1 MGRPDSVTTPGGQQ
15 TFQYDR
21 LLRLKQRTAQ
31 GASTAYEYDNLSNLL
46 TTTETH
52 GITTY
57 GYDWLSRLTS
67 ADYPTQA
74 ADAWTYDQVGNRL
87 SSADVGD
94 VIAHNE
100 RNELRM
106 YGNLTFSYDA
116 QGNQTERRENGAV
129 AQRFIYDAENRLIRV
144 EDGSGG
150 VIARYEYDPFGRRLW
165 KEVNGERTYFFYAD
179 EGLIAEFDEN
189 GKELRS
195 YGYQPDSTWGTNPLW
210 LKAGGKYYWYRNDH
224 LGTPQT
230 LVDSASTV
238 VWQARYTA
246 FGKADIQVETIEN
259 HLRFPGQYFDAET
272 GLHYN
277 FHRYYD
283 PEIGRYT
290 QVDPI
295 GLAGGINSY
304 AYVGMNPTGGIDPL
318 GLWHAGA
325 IADWYDEQVSISVA
339 GLNELTADSLN
350 PKVHLIAAEL
360 QVAMYMGGGLMDM
373 LRLGEGMGEG
383 GWGYVK
389 DPIRAM
395 VWAGAIAKVAQAAQG
410 VTTTACGVAEAAESN
425 YVQRFLQANPRFNK
439 FIGKGLMEVHHRIP
453 QIFYRNG
460 IVNGDP
466 HAVSNLYALPR
477 DIHRTV
483 VTPAWN
489 TFRVQNPNA
498 TSAQIVEF
506 AINMDRTIAPWINTI
521 GR

>member
-100 RNELRM
+100 RNELRV
-106 YGNLTFSYDA
+106 YGDLTFGYDA
-116 QGNQTERRENGAV
+116 NGNQTDRRENGAV

-246 FGKADIQVETIEN
+246 FGKAEIQVETVEN
-259 HLRFPGQYFDAET
+259 PLRFPGQYFDAET

-277 FHRYYD
+277 YHRYYD
-283 PEIGRYT
+283 PETGRYT
-290 QVDPI
+290 QPDPI
-295 GLAGGINSY
+295 GFAGGDVNWY
-304 AYVGMNPTGGIDPL
+304 AYVGNDPINWIDPL
-318 GLWHAGA
+318 GLLEAEIGLWGKTAATIAKIEAILAALNAVRVPVMNPGIAIAVVTGA
-325 IADWYDEQVSISVA
+325 IVFYPSDIMPDPPLPFPTEYDACPNPAFDTTYPSVPSYEDYINYA
-339 GLNELTADSLN
+339 KKSKSSGKEGATDIPSW
-350 PKVHLIAAEL
+350 AEGEKPL
-360 QVAMYMGGGLMDM
+360 PGESGKDFAK
-373 LRLGEGMGEG
+373 RLVEGKYGEG
-383 GWGYVK
+383 
-389 DPIRAM
+389 
-395 VWAGAIAKVAQAAQG
+395 
-410 VTTTACGVAEAAESN
+410 N
-425 YVQRFLQANPRFNK
+425 YDTGPGSEFNK
-439 FIGKGLMEVHHRIP
+439 LKK
-453 QIFYRNG
+453 Y
-460 IVNGDP
+460 GDR
-466 HAVSNLYALPR
+466 HFN
-477 DIHRTV
+477 
-483 VTPAWN
+483 N
-489 TFRVQNPNA
+489 
-498 TSAQIVEF
+498 
-506 AINMDRTIAPWINTI
+506 
-521 GR
+521 